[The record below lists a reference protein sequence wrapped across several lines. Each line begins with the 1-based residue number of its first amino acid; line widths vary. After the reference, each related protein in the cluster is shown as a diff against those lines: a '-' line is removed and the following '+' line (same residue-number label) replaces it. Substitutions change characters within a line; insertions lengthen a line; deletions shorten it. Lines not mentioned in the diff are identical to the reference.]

1 MRRRRELGSWLAGH
15 FERFVEL
22 HRASGAVY
30 TTQERLLLAFDR
42 YLQVHAAAPPLSAE
56 ILSGYLL
63 SLEGLSPRGR
73 DNVIAVVWPALA
85 YAGRHGAAIDALPAR
100 PSRSSDRH
108 WRERPPRI
116 LSHAEIG
123 SMLATARALPPVGG
137 IRPATAATLIG
148 LLYAT
153 GLRIGEAL
161 ALDVGDLHRQ
171 DRILTV
177 RKGKFGKSRVL
188 PVCESVCQAL
198 DRYLAHP
205 CRRVSTGPSAPFFVS
220 SHRGR
225 VGHYA
230 VSKSMRT
237 ACVAAA
243 IDEPW
248 PRLHDLRHTFAVGR
262 VAAWYA
268 QGIDVNARL
277 PALSTYLG
285 HVEIEN
291 TRRYL
296 CANGLLLQQAAARF
310 AQQTRGLD
318 QVRS

>member
-1 MRRRRELGSWLAGH
+1 MRHRRDFGSWLADH
-15 FERFVEL
+15 FGRFVEL
-22 HRASGAVY
+22 RRASGAAY

-42 YLQVHAAAPPLSAE
+42 YLREHAAAPPLTAA
-56 ILSGYLL
+56 ILSRYLL

-85 YAGRHGAAIDALPAR
+85 YARRHGAAVGALPAR
-100 PSRSSDRH
+100 PSKPSDRH
-108 WRERPPRI
+108 WRERQPRI
-116 LSHAEIG
+116 LSPAEIG
-123 SMLATARALPPVGG
+123 SVLAAARALPPVGS
-137 IRPATAATLIG
+137 IRPATAAILIG

-161 ALDVGDLHRQ
+161 ALDVGDLDRRN
-171 DRILTV
+171 RILTV
-177 RKGKFGKSRVL
+177 RRGKFGKSRVL
-188 PVCESVCQAL
+188 PVCESLCQAL
-198 DRYLAHP
+198 DHYLAHP
-205 CRRVSTGPSAPFFVS
+205 CRRVSTRPSAPFFVS
-220 SHRGR
+220 VHRGR
-225 VGHYA
+225 VGHNA
-230 VSKSMRT
+230 VSKSMRA

-268 QGIDVNARL
+268 QGSDVNARL